1 MRGLGVSGRRR
12 AGIGTGLAACLALA
26 ACGSSEGPTRPSV
39 PVIDLEQRSVPL
51 SISAERYLL
60 EIQGFDGSDSPTLP
74 SCSPILVPAGGKNV
88 TTFVWFE
95 EVGAEWVGRSRP
107 PYAAVI
113 EIRLRRTGSEPGS
126 VFVEG
131 TLQGTVPDEYD
142 RVWGQRDSV
151 FRTYGSATLEG
162 RVTPGVAGTWLGHQ
176 VSGVV
181 RGDILFTD
189 RRGFASAC
197 GFVRYG
203 LQVRPPG
210 GPDDDPTVAP
220 FVD

>member
-1 MRGLGVSGRRR
+1 MKGRRVSSDR
-12 AGIGTGLAACLALA
+12 LAVSATLLAVCLALA
-26 ACGSSEGPTRPSV
+26 ACGSADPPTRPSG
-39 PVIDLEQRSVPL
+39 PVIDLEQRNVPL
-51 SISAERYLL
+51 TISAERYLL
-60 EIQGFDGSDSPTLP
+60 EIQGFDVAESPTL
-74 SCSPILVPAGGKNV
+74 SACSPILVPAGGKNV

-95 EVGAEWVGRSRP
+95 QLGAEWVGRSRP

-113 EIRLRRTGSEPGS
+113 EIRLRRTGSEPGA

-151 FRTYGSATLEG
+151 FRTHESASLDG
-162 RVTPGVAGTWLGHQ
+162 MVTPGVAGTWLGHQ

-181 RGDILFTD
+181 RGELLFTD

-197 GFVRYG
+197 SFVRYW

-210 GPDDDPTVAP
+210 GPDDDPTVP
-220 FVD
+220 PYVD